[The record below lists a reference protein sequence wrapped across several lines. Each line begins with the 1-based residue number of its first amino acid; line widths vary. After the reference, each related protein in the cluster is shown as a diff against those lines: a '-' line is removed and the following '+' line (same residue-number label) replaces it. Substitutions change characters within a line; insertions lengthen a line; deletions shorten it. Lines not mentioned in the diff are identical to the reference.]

1 MKKIYSLL
9 LMLCMANSMLFATD
23 YWVAGELPG
32 GYNWGNTRAEMTAEG
47 NNIYTYSFTA
57 EATSYAFKITACA
70 SGWSCGDWGD
80 NGGDY
85 KITCTAGDNII
96 ITFNA
101 NSKSI
106 SVSAASAYYIAG
118 GMNQWKHTKMEQD
131 ASNKNI
137 WIYTF
142 AVEKDA
148 TYEFKVTTGKWSS
161 EGGTEYDA
169 RYIDGSSAITLTE
182 VGSGSTNI
190 KFKAPSTGDVE
201 IRFDA
206 STAKISANMKAV
218 VADYSV
224 VLIDGDKS
232 SSYDM
237 TYDTEEETPSY
248 NYILRNVVAGVYQFV
263 IKDSKNNVYG
273 WDKHET
279 SPTIELEQG
288 ENNHIKFTLTKES
301 NVAFVYDSK
310 DNKVWIFTKTVGDN
324 KVEYYISGTCTPNNW
339 DSPHTLMTE
348 EDADNSIWSY
358 TFDAKAGERYEFKIT
373 TGAWHWASNPLYEY
387 KEYNAE
393 FIDKDNSSIYL
404 EGWQTDQYNN
414 ISFELQEDMTVKIV
428 FDGKKYKVMAQK
440 ACGACLKLELI

>member
-23 YWVAGELPG
+23 YFVAGTMNG
-32 GYNWGNTRAEMTAEG
+32 WNHNKMTQDATNTD
-47 NNIYTYSFTA
+47 IWTYEFTA
-57 EATSYAFKITACA
+57 EA
-70 SGWSCGDWGD
+70 
-80 NGGDY
+80 
-85 KITCTAGDNII
+85 
-96 ITFNA
+96 
-101 NSKSI
+101 
-106 SVSAASAYYIAG
+106 
-118 GMNQWKHTKMEQD
+118 NQK
-131 ASNKNI
+131 
-137 WIYTF
+137 
-142 AVEKDA
+142 
-148 TYEFKVTTGKWSS
+148 YEFKVTIGGWIQPEYNSDNIDSQSPIQLSATDGKNIAFTPS
-161 EGGTEYDA
+161 EGGDVVITFNSNTTKISVRMKSTVVKDY
-169 RYIDGSSAITLTE
+169 YIKHPWDGSNWIWKKLTYNEETGIYSIRQTYGDEGCDWNTKDDDSGKKYIEKQNIINTDNVSKGDSAVFTLDPSKGTITIT
-182 VGSGSTNI
+182 
-190 KFKAPSTGDVE
+190 
-201 IRFDA
+201 
-206 STAKISANMKAV
+206 KIV
-218 VADYSV
+218 VPTVADYSV

-237 TYDTEEETPSY
+237 IYDTEEETPSY
-248 NYILRNVVAGVYQFV
+248 NYILRNVAAGVYQFV

-288 ENNHIKFTLTKES
+288 ENNYIKFTLTKES

-310 DNKVWIFTKTVGDN
+310 DDKVWIFTKAVGDN

-348 EDADNSIWSY
+348 EDADNVIWSY

-414 ISFELQEDMTVKIV
+414 ISFELKEEMTVKIV
-428 FDGKKYKVMAQK
+428 FDGKRYKVMAQK

>member
-23 YWVAGELPG
+23 YFVAGTMNG
-32 GYNWGNTRAEMTAEG
+32 WNHNKMTQDATNTD
-47 NNIYTYSFTA
+47 IWTYEFTA
-57 EATSYAFKITACA
+57 EA
-70 SGWSCGDWGD
+70 
-80 NGGDY
+80 
-85 KITCTAGDNII
+85 
-96 ITFNA
+96 
-101 NSKSI
+101 
-106 SVSAASAYYIAG
+106 
-118 GMNQWKHTKMEQD
+118 NQK
-131 ASNKNI
+131 
-137 WIYTF
+137 
-142 AVEKDA
+142 
-148 TYEFKVTTGKWSS
+148 YEFKVTIGGWIQPEYNSDNIDSQSPIQLSAADGKNIAFTPS
-161 EGGTEYDA
+161 EGGDV
-169 RYIDGSSAITLTE
+169 IITFNSNT
-182 VGSGSTNI
+182 T
-190 KFKAPSTGDVE
+190 
-201 IRFDA
+201 
-206 STAKISANMKAV
+206 KISVRMKSSIVEDYYIKHPWNSGNWSWKKLTADEGGTTYSIREIYGSNGNSGCNWNTHASDDGAKWEENPTLEGGVAVGDSAVFTLDPSKGTITITKIVVPAVAN
-218 VADYSV
+218 YSV
-224 VLIDGDKS
+224 VLINGDKS

-237 TYDTEEETPSY
+237 IYDTEEETPSY
-248 NYILRNVVAGVYQFV
+248 NYILRNVAAGVYQFV
-263 IKDSKNNVYG
+263 IKDSKNNVYD

-310 DNKVWIFTKTVGDN
+310 DSKVWIFTKAVGNN

-348 EDADNSIWSY
+348 EDADNAIWSY

-428 FDGKKYKVMAQK
+428 FDGNKYKVMAQK
-440 ACGACLKLELI
+440 ACSACLKLELI

>member
-9 LMLCMANSMLFATD
+9 LMLCMASSMLFATD

-32 GYNWGNTRAEMTAEG
+32 GYNWDNNRAEMTAEG

-57 EATSYAFKITACA
+57 ENTSYEFKITACA
-70 SGWSCGDWGD
+70 SGWSCGNWGD
-80 NGGDY
+80 NAGNY
-85 KITCTAGDNII
+85 KITCAAGDKVV
-96 ITFNA
+96 ITFDA
-101 NSKSI
+101 NINKQSI
-106 SVSAASAYYIAG
+106 SISIIEANAEYYIKHPWNSG
-118 GMNQWKHTKMEQD
+118 NWSWKKLTAD
-131 ASNKNI
+131 
-137 WIYTF
+137 
-142 AVEKDA
+142 
-148 TYEFKVTTGKWSS
+148 
-161 EGGTEYDA
+161 EGGTTYSIREIYGSNGNSGCNWNTHASD
-169 RYIDGSSAITLTE
+169 DGAKWEENPTLEGRVAVGDSAVFTLDPSKGTITIT
-182 VGSGSTNI
+182 
-190 KFKAPSTGDVE
+190 
-201 IRFDA
+201 
-206 STAKISANMKAV
+206 KIVVPA

-248 NYILRNVVAGVYQFV
+248 NYILMNVAAGTYQFV

-310 DNKVWIFTKTVGDN
+310 DDKVWIFTKAVGDN

-339 DSPHTLMTE
+339 DLPHMLMTE
-348 EDADNSIWSY
+348 EDADNAIWSY

-387 KEYNAE
+387 KEYNAKY
-393 FIDKDNSSIYL
+393 IDKDNSSIYL

-414 ISFELQEDMTVKIV
+414 ISFELEEDMTVKIV
-428 FDGKKYKVMAQK
+428 FDGKNYRVMAQK